1 MNEKKT
7 YRYKDVLY
15 FIVSLLI
22 AAGIWI
28 YVDSVEGYKTTVSI
42 SDVPIEF
49 TREDTLADRGLML
62 LEDSDTTVNLQLE
75 GVRSTLMKLD
85 PDKIRVQVDLSGITN
100 TGSQRLTYSIIYPY
114 GGNFSGLTNKGSFS
128 VTVDVGELFRKN
140 VESRYDISGNVA
152 DGYIAGEL
160 QFQPA
165 TLEIRGQQ
173 ADIDRVS
180 YARVEVNIDNAT
192 STVTQTLDYKLY
204 DENDQV
210 VEDAN
215 IHSTVDQIQ
224 VTLPVNVIKEL
235 PLALSFIESPGSSLS
250 NADYTITPEKITVSG
265 DAELLKDIDQ
275 IVLDDFDLSELNS
288 SATYYY
294 NIPIPDGCENL
305 SGTSRATLKI
315 SYKDMT
321 SRTLEA
327 THFQC
332 ENVPSG
338 KVVSVLTSELS
349 VTLRGKSADV
359 AAVQPEDLVILA
371 DLKDVSSASGSYT
384 VPAEVQIRSD
394 GDVGVVGTYQIKI
407 TLSEEEHSQPAEDEN
422 NTPEG

>member
-140 VESRYDISGNVA
+140 VEIRYDISGNVA

-235 PLALSFIESPGSSLS
+235 PLALNFIESPGSSLS

>member
-1 MNEKKT
+1 MSGVNSKNNKYSEAIRLFEDERKI
-7 YRYKDVLY
+7 DPEVLFETLKESIVKAY
-15 FIVSLLI
+15 QKFIDAPEAKV
-22 AAGIWI
+22 
-28 YVDSVEGYKTTVSI
+28 
-42 SDVPIEF
+42 
-49 TREDTLADRGLML
+49 
-62 LEDSDTTVNLQLE
+62 
-75 GVRSTLMKLD
+75 
-85 PDKIRVQVDLSGITN
+85 
-100 TGSQRLTYSIIYPY
+100 
-114 GGNFSGLTNKGSFS
+114 
-128 VTVDVGELFRKN
+128 
-140 VESRYDISGNVA
+140 
-152 DGYIAGEL
+152 
-160 QFQPA
+160 
-165 TLEIRGQQ
+165 
-173 ADIDRVS
+173 
-180 YARVEVNIDNAT
+180 RVEADAKGLRAYHQLDVVEN
-192 STVTQTLDYKLY
+192 DYKLY

-235 PLALSFIESPGSSLS
+235 PLALNFIESPGSSLS